1 MSNRDDVSHG
11 EGARLEDPR
20 LVEKI
25 WYGRGIM
32 AGLTRTALVPLERV
46 YGAVVGARDILYDA
60 GLLRTYETVLPVV
73 SIGNVTVGGT
83 GKTPIAAWVAQGLA
97 AREARPAI
105 VMRGYGD
112 DEPAVHRAINPSIPV
127 IVNADRTAG
136 IAEAAR
142 AGATVAVLDD
152 AFQHRQTRRIADLVL
167 VSADRWADNRHLLP
181 AGPYREPLQAVRRAT
196 LIVVTRKT
204 ASDAT
209 VALVHETLSEIA
221 DAVPRL
227 SVRLSPN
234 GLVRVDTGERA
245 PMSALAGAQV
255 HAIAA
260 VGDPRSF
267 IRQLEDCGAAVHASV
282 FPDHHRFSDGE
293 IARLAERGASAGW
306 PVCTL
311 KDAVKLG
318 ERWPRQAPPLWYVSQ
333 LVTVERGVGGLER
346 VLDDLVRVQPRITP
360 TAG

>member
-1 MSNRDDVSHG
+1 VESRRV
-11 EGARLEDPR
+11 EGPG
-20 LVEKI
+20 LVERI
-25 WYGRGIM
+25 WYGEGVV
-32 AGLTRTALVPLERV
+32 AGLARAALVPLERV

-60 GLLRTYETVLPVV
+60 GVFPTHESALPVV

-112 DEPAVHRAINPSIPV
+112 DEPAVHRAINPSFPV
-127 IVNADRTAG
+127 IVNANRTAG

-152 AFQHRQTRRIADLVL
+152 AFQHRQTRRAADLVL
-167 VSADRWADNRHLLP
+167 VSADRWSDNQRLLP
-181 AGPYREPLQAVRRAT
+181 AGPFREPLHAVRRAT

-204 ASDAT
+204 ATDAT
-209 VALVHETLSEIA
+209 VALVHETLSHIA
-221 DAVPRL
+221 DVPRL
-227 SVRLSPN
+227 SVRLSPDS
-234 GLVRVDTGERA
+234 LVRVNTGERA
-245 PMSALAGAQV
+245 PMSDLSGARV

-267 IRQLEDCGAAVHASV
+267 IQQIEECGAEVRASV
-282 FPDHHRFSDGE
+282 FPDHHRFSNGE
-293 IARLAERGASAGW
+293 IARLAERTASGVWA
-306 PVCTL
+306 VCTL

-346 VLDDLVRVQPRITP
+346 VLDDLVRVQPRTTP